1 MSIGIAVLLSVLC
14 AGVVAVAVVPLAYAI
29 VADNPRRRT
38 RASAEP
44 RTSPAAA
51 GSRRTSG
58 FRPAGTQ
65 A

>member
-14 AGVVAVAVVPLAYAI
+14 AGVVAVAVVPLAHAI

-38 RASAEP
+38 RALVES